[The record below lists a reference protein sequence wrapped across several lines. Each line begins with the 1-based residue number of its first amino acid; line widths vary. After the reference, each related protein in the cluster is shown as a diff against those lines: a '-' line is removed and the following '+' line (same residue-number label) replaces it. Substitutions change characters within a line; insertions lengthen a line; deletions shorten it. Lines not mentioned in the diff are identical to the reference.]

1 MVLGVLVCALTLD
14 PLLKKYTARSG
25 VFKPE
30 VRLIPL
36 VSSQSGWSRVVLLI
50 VSQAIGG
57 TLFPLGLFLYGWTAE
72 HEDFYIVPMIGTAT
86 VGLGYFITNIP
97 LQTYLVDVYQDY
109 SASAIGATVVLRCIF
124 ATVLPLGGLPLY
136 HRLGM
141 GWGNSVL
148 GFVAAAFIPAPL
160 LLVRY
165 GARLRQR
172 FRYCLDNRPV
182 DSIHANLY

>member
-1 MVLGVLVCALTLD
+1 MVLGVVVCALTLD
-14 PLLKKYTARSG
+14 PLLKKYTVKSG

-36 VSSQSGWSRVVLLI
+36 VNLHLIRLRELLLT
-50 VSQAIGG
+50 VPKAIGG
-57 TLFPLGLFLYGWTAE
+57 FLFPLGLFVYGWTAE
-72 HEDFYIVPMIGTAT
+72 HGTFYVVPMIGTAT

-97 LQTYLVDVYQDY
+97 LQTYLVDVYQHY
-109 SASAIGATVVLRCIF
+109 AASAIGATVVLRCIF
-124 ATVLPLGGLPLY
+124 ATVLPLGALPLY

-148 GFVAAAFIPAPL
+148 GFIAAAFIPASL

-165 GARLRQR
+165 GARLRRR
-172 FRYCLDNRPV
+172 FRYCLDSEPV
-182 DSIHANLY
+182 DSVHSNS